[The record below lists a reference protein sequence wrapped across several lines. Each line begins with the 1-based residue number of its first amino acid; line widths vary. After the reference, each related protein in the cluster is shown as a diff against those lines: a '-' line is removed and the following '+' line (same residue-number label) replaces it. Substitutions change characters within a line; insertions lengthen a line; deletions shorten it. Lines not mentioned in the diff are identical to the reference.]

1 MPLSMLFLS
10 YQTWSL
16 KPESHTWKMSTLPLN
31 YIISFFYELYI
42 ILTNCR
48 RMICVAILLC
58 NIHTVLLFCALKHV
72 MSVSLMFYLKN
83 MAYKFLLLCF
93 IEYILNYNN
102 FLSKSNVFVKTYY
115 FVITFVAITNTFLR
129 EVLMLYK
136 LYSYKIPFHTK
147 EELLFYP
154 HSNS

>member
-1 MPLSMLFLS
+1 
-10 YQTWSL
+10 
-16 KPESHTWKMSTLPLN
+16 
-31 YIISFFYELYI
+31 
-42 ILTNCR
+42 
-48 RMICVAILLC
+48 
-58 NIHTVLLFCALKHV
+58 
-72 MSVSLMFYLKN
+72 LKN

-147 EELLFYP
+147 EELLLYL
-154 HSNS
+154 HSNSWVFFVVVVLLWGCLFVCLFVCLFLRQGFSE

>member
-1 MPLSMLFLS
+1 
-10 YQTWSL
+10 
-16 KPESHTWKMSTLPLN
+16 
-31 YIISFFYELYI
+31 
-42 ILTNCR
+42 
-48 RMICVAILLC
+48 
-58 NIHTVLLFCALKHV
+58 
-72 MSVSLMFYLKN
+72 LKN

-136 LYSYKIPFHTK
+136 LYSYKTPFHTK
-147 EELLFYP
+147 EKLLFYL
-154 HSNS
+154 HSNSWFFCRCCFALGLFVCLFVCF